1 MRIANEFRIQ
11 RQFLLFTFYLL
22 CGTILSS
29 YQIEG
34 ATLFAHTKGA
44 TLTKYLHFNDADLQ
58 LAGSLIREGKLV
70 AFPTET
76 VYGLGANALD
86 ENAVLSTY
94 SAKGRP
100 GDNPLIVHVWCKQQ
114 IYDVARE
121 VNADAEKIIDSVMP
135 ASITIVLPK
144 KQIIPNCVTAGL
156 DTVAIRM
163 PKSAQ
168 ARKFLQ
174 YCQVPVTAP
183 SANTSSRP
191 SPTTWQAVKEDMDG
205 KIDAILCGDPCEVGI
220 ESTVVDLC
228 GQTPLILRPG
238 IITPQVLEKVLG
250 KQVRVVTNP
259 KEKVN
264 SPGVRYKHYAPVV
277 PMVLN
282 LDGDK
287 QKLLDF
293 YRTQQAQGNNPVLFV
308 EHPEEF
314 VGCNTHPMGTTDAE
328 VAQNLFENLRYLE
341 KHFGYIIASFT
352 SKTEFADSILN
363 RMIRS
368 ASHNV
373 L

>member
-1 MRIANEFRIQ
+1 MRAE
-11 RQFLLFTFYLL
+11 
-22 CGTILSS
+22 
-29 YQIEG
+29 
-34 ATLFAHTKGA
+34 KGVV
-44 TLTKYLHFNDADLQ
+44 LTKYLNFNDDDLQ
-58 LAGSLIREGKLV
+58 LAGSLIRQGKLV

-86 ENAVLSTY
+86 EKAVVSTY
-94 SAKGRP
+94 VAKGRP
-100 GDNPLIVHVWCKQQ
+100 SDNPLIVHVWCKQQ
-114 IYDVARE
+114 IFQVARTI
-121 VNADAEKIIDSVMP
+121 NADAEKIIDNLMP

-144 KQIIPNCVTAGL
+144 KPIVPNCVTADL

-163 PKSAQ
+163 PKSAE

-205 KIDAILCGDPCEVGI
+205 KIDAILCGSPCEVGI

-228 GQTPLILRPG
+228 GETPLILRPG
-238 IITPQVLEKVLG
+238 IITPQILENVLG
-250 KQVRVVTNP
+250 KPVRVVTNP

-264 SPGVRYKHYAPVV
+264 SPGVRYKHYAPTV
-277 PMVLN
+277 PMALN

-287 QKLLDF
+287 QKLLAF
-293 YRTQQAQGNNPVLFV
+293 YREKALLGLNPVLLV
-308 EHPEEF
+308 EHPEDFE
-314 VGCNTHPMGTTDAE
+314 GCNAHPIGNTDLA

-341 KHFGYIIASFT
+341 KRYGYIIASFT
-352 SKTEFADSILN
+352 SKTEFAQSILN

-368 ASHNV
+368 ASHNI